1 MRSGAR
7 SPSGFGGS
15 EESEADVSLIEPTLT
30 NGEAFASRLERSENP
45 ARLKAIAVVGLG
57 YWGPNWVRVIS
68 QLQRTNR
75 IVCCD
80 LSAARLHQI
89 SKLYP
94 EVETVESVDEVLND
108 PDVEAAVVATP
119 VGSHHQMA
127 RALLEAGKSVL
138 VEKPLA
144 MSLKHANELVRLSRL
159 YRRTLMVGHTFEYS
173 APVLKARELIESG
186 ELGDI
191 LYISSV
197 RANLGLFQRDI
208 NVAWDLAPHDI
219 SIILMLLGRMPES
232 VACQAQSHYRNKVE
246 DVALLTL
253 HFPDGVIAFIHVS
266 WLDPNKIRRATIV
279 GSRKMVVY
287 DDTALQEKIR
297 IYDKGVTYQPHY
309 DTYCEFQLSYRY
321 GDIQIPRIEEAEP
334 LKVECEHFFD
344 CIQRGKVP
352 KTDGLSG
359 LRVVSVLEAADIS
372 LNNGGQCVPV
382 SQECSQWER

>member
-1 MRSGAR
+1 MSLSEQIQTGNGSPFVRS
-7 SPSGFGGS
+7 
-15 EESEADVSLIEPTLT
+15 V
-30 NGEAFASRLERSENP
+30 ERAEKP
-45 ARLKAIAVVGLG
+45 ARLKAMAVVGLG

-80 LSAARLHQI
+80 LSATRREQI

-94 EVETVESVDEVLND
+94 EVEAVESVDEVLND
-108 PDVEAAVVATP
+108 PDVEAAIVATP
-119 VGSHHQMA
+119 VGTHYEMA
-127 RALLEAGKSVL
+127 SRFLEANKSVL

-144 MSLKHANELVRLSRL
+144 MSLSQASNLVRLSRQQ
-159 YRRTLMVGHTFEYS
+159 RRTLMVGHTFEYS
-173 APVLKARELIESG
+173 APVLKVRDLIESG
-186 ELGDI
+186 ELGEI

-208 NVAWDLAPHDI
+208 NVAWDLATHDI

-232 VACQAQSHYRNKVE
+232 VSCQGQSHYRNKVE

-253 HFPDGVIAFIHVS
+253 NFSEGVIAFIHVS

-279 GSRKMVVY
+279 GSHKMVVY

-297 IYDKGVTYQPHY
+297 VYDKGVTYQPHY
-309 DTYCEFQLSYRY
+309 DTYGDFQLSYRY
-321 GDIQIPRIEEAEP
+321 GDIQIPRIEEGEP
-334 LKVECEHFFD
+334 LKIECDHFID
-344 CIQRGKVP
+344 CIQTGNVP
-352 KTDGLSG
+352 KTDGMSG

-382 SQECSQWER
+382 SKEAF